1 MVNDVA
7 NASSTNEKQYEK
19 LIRLHEEQLA
29 HSNKQNQEL
38 SKKLDKSLKQNES
51 LSEQLRQLTK
61 LIYGSKTEKSKYIV
75 PDGQGSLFED
85 DPSFNETEQTVEQ
98 SQQII
103 SYTVVRKIQK
113 KKRNDSLR
121 DDVEVETIHHHPENT
136 ICDCCQHQMI
146 EIGGTIVREEA
157 KFIPAKMMKVQH
169 IEHAYECKICKSNST
184 QSAQIKRGK
193 APQPAIQRSIASPTV
208 LAKVIYDKFAQ
219 YLPLY
224 RQVKE
229 WNRYGLNTNDKNLSN
244 WVIRASHDWLLPIY
258 ERMKVLMMAKSL
270 LHVDETYGQI
280 INRSDGKSGQTNAY
294 NWVFRSVPSQGPI
307 ITLFQSSLSRARSVL
322 ENFIEGFSGTII
334 CDGYSAY
341 DKIEGVTFANCLA
354 HVRRYWLKVE
364 SKNGQIGVKYC
375 DDLYRL
381 ERQFKHMPPS
391 KRRKKRQKYSK
402 PIVEEFLNW
411 VENSPFYGK
420 NALAKAAEYTL
431 NRANGLKA
439 FLMDGRIEIDNN
451 PAENAIRPS
460 VVGRKNWIHS
470 VSEAGAKA
478 NAICLSIAETAKAN
492 GVDFYRYLLKL
503 LTDLPNLNIYQQPE
517 ILNHYMPWT
526 KMIQV
531 ECGNNIK

>member
-1 MVNDVA
+1 MA
-7 NASSTNEKQYEK
+7 NASTNENQNEK
-19 LIRLHEEQLA
+19 LIRLLEEQLA

-38 SKKLDKSLKQNES
+38 SKKLDKALKQNEA

-61 LIYGSKTEKSKYIV
+61 LLYGSKTEKSKYNV

-85 DPSFNETEQTVEQ
+85 DPSFNETEHTVEQ

-103 SYTVVRKIQK
+103 TYTVVRKIQK

-121 DDVEVETIHHHPENT
+121 DDVEVETIHHHPDN
-136 ICDCCQHQMI
+136 IIYDCCQHQMI

-184 QSAQIKRGK
+184 HPAQIKRGK
-193 APQPAIQRSIASPTV
+193 APQPAIQRSIASPSV
-208 LAKVIYDKFAQ
+208 LAKVIYDKFSQ

-229 WNRYGLNTNDKNLSN
+229 WDRYGLNTNDKNLSN

-258 ERMKVLMMAKSL
+258 ERMKVLMMDKSL
-270 LHVDETYGQI
+270 LHVDETFGQI

-307 ITLFQSSLSRARSVL
+307 ITLFKSSLSRARSVL
-322 ENFIEGFSGTII
+322 ESFIEGFSGTII

-381 ERQFKHMPPS
+381 ERQFKHLSPS

-402 PIVEEFLNW
+402 PIVEEFLDW
-411 VENSPFYGK
+411 VEKSPFYGK

-460 VVGRKNWIHS
+460 VVGRKNWLHS

-492 GVDFYRYLLKL
+492 GIDFYQYLLKL
-503 LTDLPNLNIYQQPE
+503 LTDLPNLDIHRDPE
-517 ILNHYMPWT
+517 ILKQYMPWS
-526 KMIQV
+526 KMIQA
-531 ECGNNIK
+531 ECGKKPYI